1 MSANNTQADKEQPIL
16 ALIQDVKDGRV
27 APENIDKDL
36 RQQCIEVFLA
46 EGYTTSSIAQ
56 IFKKND
62 RTIRRDLE
70 DIRARNAITP
80 DIDLAKKTIGEM
92 VVYMHTHRAYL
103 MRLARSK
110 DASIAEK
117 AQAEYLAARIG
128 IELVARLQTLGFLP
142 LKPQEI
148 IADVSHYVTTDSES
162 SFGELRTQIVEIE
175 RISSESGELTP
186 EMTKELEVLKKRI
199 EKAEIQDNL
208 TKISSHVDEK
218 GKKDEKDN

>member
-1 MSANNTQADKEQPIL
+1 MSANNDQANKEQPIL
-16 ALIQDVKDGRV
+16 ALIQDIKDGRI
-27 APENIDKDL
+27 APETIDKEL

-56 IFKKND
+56 IFKKTD
-62 RTIRRDLE
+62 RTIRRDIE
-70 DIRARNAITP
+70 DIRAQNAITP

-103 MRLARSK
+103 MRLARLK
-110 DASIAEK
+110 DASVAEK

-148 IADVSHYVTTDSES
+148 IADISHHVTADNES
-162 SFGELRTQIVEIE
+162 SFDELRSQIVEIE
-175 RISSESGELTP
+175 RISKESGELTP
-186 EMTKELEVLKKRI
+186 EMTKELENLKKRI
-199 EKAEIQDNL
+199 EKAEIQDKV
-208 TKISSHVDEK
+208 TKILSHTDEK
-218 GKKDEKDN
+218 GKDEKDN